1 MAKPLRIGAAVLAAG
16 ASRRFGE
23 EDKLAQPFRGRPLG
37 EHVVEAIP
45 VDRIAEDDRWIVVS
59 RLGHPCATAWQAAGF
74 QSVVNT
80 DAMQGIGTSVS
91 TAGMLAIDADL
102 DGLIIAL
109 ADMPL
114 VPREHFG
121 ALIDAFADPS
131 DIVCSSNGA
140 SRTPPAIIGSE
151 HFSALAQQSGDTGAR
166 DLLARGQTIDCP
178 SEWLIDID
186 TRQALQ
192 TYGQAPAA
200 QPKPPL
206 KGDN

>member
-1 MAKPLRIGAAVLAAG
+1 MRIGAAVLAAG

-37 EHVVEAIP
+37 EHVVAALP
-45 VDRIAEDDRWIVVS
+45 LDRIAEADRWIVVS
-59 RLGHPCATAWQAAGF
+59 RLEHPWTTAWQAAGF

-80 DAMQGIGTSVS
+80 DAMRGIGTSVA
-91 TAGMLAIDADL
+91 TAGMLAIDAEL

-114 VPREHFG
+114 IQREHFD
-121 ALIDAFADPS
+121 ALIEAFADPS
-131 DIVCSSNGA
+131 DLICSSNGA
-140 SRTPPAIIGSE
+140 SRMPPAIIGSK
-151 HFSALAQQSGDTGAR
+151 HFSALARQSGDTGAR
-166 DLLARGQTIDCP
+166 DLLARGRVIDCP